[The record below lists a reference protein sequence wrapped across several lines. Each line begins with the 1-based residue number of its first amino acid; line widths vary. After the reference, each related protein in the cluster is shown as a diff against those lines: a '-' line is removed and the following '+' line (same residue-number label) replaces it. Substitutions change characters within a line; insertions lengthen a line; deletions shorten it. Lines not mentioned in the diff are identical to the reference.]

1 MRGAKIVEG
10 VYVAETVA
18 GETYVGQSGNIANR
32 LAQHVDNGFI
42 TQNAADNATLYEVLG
57 GKTSREVAEQSV
69 IDSYG
74 GIDNLA
80 NQVNP
85 IGGRPAL
92 ATNPALGNVTSNNL
106 VNWGS
111 AAAADVGIDTA
122 TQSTAAQ
129 GMSGAGSPSK

>member
-1 MRGAKIVEG
+1 M
-10 VYVAETVA
+10 
-18 GETYVGQSGNIANR
+18 
-32 LAQHVDNGFI
+32 
-42 TQNAADNATLYEVLG
+42 LYEVLG

-74 GIDNLA
+74 GIDSLV

-92 ATNPALGNVTSNNL
+92 ATNPALGNVTGNNI

-129 GMSGAGSPSK
+129 GMSVAGSPSK